1 MKIQSAG
8 RLGNILFIWAYASYL
23 QENSKA
29 KNLVIF
35 ADKYHTTINKEL
47 TQVQRLLG
55 DGAVK
60 FEINNRL
67 GFLLKCL
74 DKLTVIAPKLGL
86 FAQKKLR
93 IYSEQTDLEVQNAW
107 ILRGFF
113 QDVNVISNIDI
124 NIWQQLER
132 IVQKQ
137 AAEGK
142 LTDRLPF
149 LTEPYQAIHVRL
161 TDYIGSDFGVID
173 LNSQIGC
180 LEPDLK
186 IVICTDGTRE
196 EIEKRFSKI
205 NYEVI
210 TPKNS
215 SAWETLAILSGAE
228 NLITSN
234 STLSWWAGFLASHKG
249 KKVWIPD
256 HWNPAGT
263 VAKGLP
269 LSSENKYVAIFEH

>member
-23 QENSKA
+23 QENSIS

-47 TQVQRLLG
+47 EQIQRLLG
-55 DGAVK
+55 DDAVK

-67 GFLLKCL
+67 GFFLKCL
-74 DKLTVIAPKLGL
+74 DKLTAVMPKLGL
-86 FAQKKLR
+86 YAQKKLR

-107 ILRGFF
+107 ILRGYF
-113 QDVNVISNIDI
+113 QDLKVISNIDSK
-124 NIWQQLER
+124 IWQKLER
-132 IVQKQ
+132 IVQNQ
-137 AAEGK
+137 ALEGR
-142 LTDRLPF
+142 LTERLPF

-161 TDYIGSDFGVID
+161 TDYVGSEFGVID

-180 LEPDLK
+180 LQSGLK
-186 IVICTDGTRE
+186 LVICTDGTRE
-196 EIEKRFSKI
+196 DIEKRFSTT

-210 TPKNS
+210 TPENS

-234 STLSWWAGFLASHKG
+234 STLSWWAGFLACHTG
-249 KKVWIPD
+249 KSVWTPKY
-256 HWNPAGT
+256 WNPAGT
-263 VAKGLP
+263 TSKGLQAGSVKTYIP
-269 LSSENKYVAIFEH
+269 IFE